1 MTDRNATLPAHTIVN
16 AAPRAGAAHAV
27 MASTPG
33 GRAAVAPV
41 GGAAAEAPAGRLA
54 PRGRA
59 DARPASQGD
68 AARFPILN
76 ERIVFNHA
84 AVSPI
89 PAAAAEAIGR
99 YGYDAAR
106 RVGDPAWFYESGQ
119 AIRERACRLIGAA
132 SPEEIAVIPNTST
145 GLAFVARG
153 YDWRPGDVIITS
165 SIEFPANYLVWHD
178 IAQRFGVRLVA
189 VDPNPAT
196 CYIELDTLVRTI
208 REAFAEADRNWREG
222 RGRTSAPGGAAGA
235 PAGAC
240 AVADP
245 NRPPRKVVALSHVQ
259 YSTGHRLDLA
269 KIAEA
274 VHAAGGVFVVDAIQ
288 SVGAI
293 PLEVDREGVDFLS
306 ADGHKWMLGPEG
318 VGIFYCRQ
326 SLIETLQ
333 PMVPGWLTVNDCFA
347 VLRGQGYRF
356 DYRSD
361 ARRFEPGCWNIA
373 GMVGCAE
380 SLREIAEAGIHD
392 VWAAIRELADQVTAG
407 VERLGCKVVSPT
419 DAADR
424 SGIVMV
430 QLPDGMGDV
439 PVHLR
444 VKPGPPAG
452 TGPATVGAAPAVPG
466 SAAKCKLGAEGT
478 DPNVADCIQAHLCKA
493 GIDVAARHG
502 RIRVSPHF
510 YNTSSQVDTFLGAF
524 GDMLK
529 QFKGG

>member
-1 MTDRNATLPAHTIVN
+1 MQHDDPASTTPTPSRPAASDQGNDSPPAAMTAHTHAPASVMVPAA
-16 AAPRAGAAHAV
+16 AAPAA
-27 MASTPG
+27 S
-33 GRAAVAPV
+33 APPNHPRPV
-41 GGAAAEAPAGRLA
+41 PAT
-54 PRGRA
+54 RG
-59 DARPASQGD
+59 DVK
-68 AARFPILN
+68 RFPILS

-89 PAAAAEAIGR
+89 PASAAEAIAR
-99 YGYDAAR
+99 YGRDAAR

-119 AIRERACRLIGAA
+119 QIRERTVRLIGAA
-132 SPEEIAVIPNTST
+132 KPEEIAVIPNTST

-153 YDWRPGDVIITS
+153 YDWRPGDVIVTS

-189 VDPNPAT
+189 VDPNPET
-196 CYIELDTLVRTI
+196 CFIELDTLVRAL
-208 REAFAEADRNWREG
+208 REAFAEADRAWHARD
-222 RGRTSAPGGAAGA
+222 RHSTMSAIGPGA

-240 AVADP
+240 AMADP
-245 NRPPRKVVALSHVQ
+245 NRPPRKLCALSHVQ

-274 VHAAGGVFVVDAIQ
+274 VHEAGGQFIVDAIQ

-293 PLEVDREGVDFLS
+293 PLNVEGDGVDFLS

-318 VGIFYCRQ
+318 VGVFYCREN
-326 SLIETLQ
+326 LIEGLQ

-380 SLREIAEAGIHD
+380 SLREIAEADIRT
-392 VWAAIRELADQVTAG
+392 VWSSIQDLADQASAG
-407 VERLGCKVVSPT
+407 VERLGCRVVSPT
-419 DAADR
+419 DADQR

-439 PVHLR
+439 PAHLR

-452 TGPATVGAAPAVPG
+452 TGPATVGAAPAPAG
-466 SAAKCKLGAEGT
+466 SAAKCRNEAQGT
-478 DPNVADCIQAHLCKA
+478 DPSVADCIQAHLCNA

-502 RIRVSPHF
+502 RIRISPHF
-510 YNTSSQVDTFLGAF
+510 YNTPHQVDTFLDAF
-524 GDMLK
+524 GDMLH
-529 QFKGG
+529 QFRNGG